1 MSGGEVAAVAAMGA
15 FHGLNPAM
23 GWLFAVAIGLQ
34 NRSLRALLRALP
46 PIALGHALSIGVVVL
61 VVALTDSV
69 VASRVVAIGGGLVLI
84 GFGVWRLFSK
94 RHLNW
99 AGMRLNAR
107 QLTAW
112 SFLMSSVDGAG
123 LMLVPILLETQG
135 ANAAGSA
142 AAHSSGAA
150 GMAGMAGMPGMQS
163 MPGMSGT
170 AGAAAPPDAATRMF
184 GAVVHA
190 AGITLVH
197 TLAMITVTGVI
208 AVIVYRVV
216 GLRFL
221 RTAWINV
228 APIWACCLVGA
239 GLATMLLAG

>member
-1 MSGGEVAAVAAMGA
+1 MSGGEGAAVAAMGA

-46 PIALGHALSIGVVVL
+46 PIALGHALSIGVVAL

-69 VASRVVAIGGGLVLI
+69 VASRAVAIGGGLVLV
-84 GFGVWRLFSK
+84 GFGVWRMFSK

-99 AGMRLNAR
+99 AGMRLNGR

-142 AAHSSGAA
+142 AAHS
-150 GMAGMAGMPGMQS
+150 AGMAGMPGM
-163 MPGMSGT
+163 PGGAS
-170 AGAAAPPDAATRMF
+170 GAAAPPDAATRAF

-208 AVIVYRVV
+208 AVFVYRVV

-228 APIWACCLVGA
+228 GPIWACCLVGA

>member
-46 PIALGHALSIGVVVL
+46 PIALGHALSIGVVAL

-69 VASRVVAIGGGLVLI
+69 VASRAVAIGGGLVLV
-84 GFGVWRLFSK
+84 GFGVWRMFSK

-99 AGMRLNAR
+99 AGMRLNGR

-142 AAHSSGAA
+142 AAHSA
-150 GMAGMAGMPGMQS
+150 GMTGMPGMAGMPS
-163 MPGMSGT
+163 MPGMPAGAS
-170 AGAAAPPDAATRMF
+170 GAAAPPDAATRAF

-208 AVIVYRVV
+208 AVFVYRVV

-228 APIWACCLVGA
+228 GPIWACCLVGA

>member
-46 PIALGHALSIGVVVL
+46 PIALGHALSIGVVAL

-69 VASRVVAIGGGLVLI
+69 VASRAVAIGGGLVLV
-84 GFGVWRLFSK
+84 GFGVWRMFSK

-99 AGMRLNAR
+99 AGMRLNGR

-142 AAHSSGAA
+142 AAHS
-150 GMAGMAGMPGMQS
+150 AGMAGMPGM
-163 MPGMSGT
+163 PGGAS
-170 AGAAAPPDAATRMF
+170 GAAAPPDAATRAF

-208 AVIVYRVV
+208 AVFVYRVV

-228 APIWACCLVGA
+228 GPIWACCLVGA